1 VNRND
6 KQTIIFGLLAACM
19 IIVVLTLVIIL
30 GSIIING
37 LPMISWDFL
46 TKSPEIDSTGA
57 QTEGGI
63 WGPLVGTF
71 YLMLLVLG
79 IAIPI
84 GILGTIFLV
93 EYLGKYSW
101 NRILWIIV
109 NNLAGVPSIVYG
121 LLGVALFVGYLQF
134 GLSLIA
140 AGLTLGLMILP
151 VTMVATREALE
162 AVPPSLRDASIA
174 LGATRL
180 QTIRHHTIP
189 YSMSG
194 ILTGIILSLSRVA
207 GETAPILVTGVVASS
222 AIPDS
227 LFAPFQAMPYYIYI
241 LVTQTANVDR
251 AYAVAWGVALVLVAL
266 VVGMNL
272 VAIIIRKRYR
282 EKYKW

>member
-1 VNRND
+1 VNRNQ
-6 KQTIIFGLLAACM
+6 KQTVIFGILGVCT
-19 IIVVLTLVIIL
+19 IIVVVTLVIIL
-30 GSIIING
+30 GSIIVNG
-37 LPMISWDFL
+37 IPMISWEFL
-46 TKSPEIDSTGA
+46 TQSPEIDDTGA

-71 YLMLLVLG
+71 YLMILVLVIG
-79 IAIPI
+79 IPI
-84 GILGTIFLV
+84 GILGTVFLV
-93 EYLGKYSW
+93 EYLGKYTW
-101 NRILWIIV
+101 NRVLWIIV

-121 LLGVALFVGYLQF
+121 LLGVALFVGYLEF

-162 AVPPSLRDASIA
+162 AVPSSLRDASIA
-174 LGATRL
+174 LGATKW
-180 QTIRHHTIP
+180 QTIKNHTIP

-241 LVTQTANVDR
+241 LVTQTANVER
-251 AYAVAWGVALVLVAL
+251 AYEVAWGVALVLVTL

-272 VAIIIRKRYR
+272 VAIVIRRSYR
-282 EKYKW
+282 KKYKW